1 MDYFTEEIVEYICKL
16 DKCIDD
22 DIFQKDTLADL
33 GEFYYTKVITR
44 FPTIRLEDLNKFVSR
59 YTKNTSQKAYYEA
72 LCEYLS
78 IKKLPKEII
87 LEVRKEFNKLLNRF
101 NVLCNNADVKI
112 SNINISLQAI
122 KDQTNTLK
130 NSLGRPNVLQDI
142 SDVENNII
150 ELCEHCNKLR
160 TYKEMLL
167 FTKEYTVQFMMSFCD
182 IYNSVC
188 VENKVREVTIS
199 FCQDIGGGRNVS
211 ELFLSQNAMLDAS
224 EDNVDRLEGMFFKIK
239 LMPIIWN
246 MYKISHDNSFVK
258 DKCDVEKMIEEYKK
272 NIPTVDELILKR
284 NNDCGNY
291 LVLLQQVID
300 EYDIYNFTMN
310 HIETCVCL
318 QKRKTVLMHAI
329 NLLKGGQYELFN
341 NIIPIQIEGIFN
353 DFLMD
358 VTTFSRFDKMD
369 LFENAVLKE
378 KIEILQSIKGS
389 IYPEAV
395 EYFMYYFNNLIR
407 NKIAHGRGNDIVSE
421 IDAKIFSAEL
431 LLDFNALLYMIS
443 RNSETEKM
451 VRYVKSHAEINTGN
465 KTNKLKSLLYS
476 LLGRQT
482 HYDYDMAETFRPI
495 KVLYWLLNPYY
506 EKLYKQVQ
514 TPKSLYEIRAVLL
527 SEEFWGLALNELKK
541 DSLWDINAEFKSVVN
556 SMFRCAES
564 SEVKQCLIEINK
576 ILATKC

>member
-1 MDYFTEEIVEYICKL
+1 
-16 DKCIDD
+16 
-22 DIFQKDTLADL
+22 
-33 GEFYYTKVITR
+33 
-44 FPTIRLEDLNKFVSR
+44 
-59 YTKNTSQKAYYEA
+59 
-72 LCEYLS
+72 
-78 IKKLPKEII
+78 
-87 LEVRKEFNKLLNRF
+87 
-101 NVLCNNADVKI
+101 
-112 SNINISLQAI
+112 
-122 KDQTNTLK
+122 
-130 NSLGRPNVLQDI
+130 
-142 SDVENNII
+142 
-150 ELCEHCNKLR
+150 
-160 TYKEMLL
+160 
-167 FTKEYTVQFMMSFCD
+167 
-182 IYNSVC
+182 
-188 VENKVREVTIS
+188 
-199 FCQDIGGGRNVS
+199 
-211 ELFLSQNAMLDAS
+211 
-224 EDNVDRLEGMFFKIK
+224 
-239 LMPIIWN
+239 
-246 MYKISHDNSFVK
+246 
-258 DKCDVEKMIEEYKK
+258 
-272 NIPTVDELILKR
+272 
-284 NNDCGNY
+284 
-291 LVLLQQVID
+291 
-300 EYDIYNFTMN
+300 MN

-421 IDAKIFSAEL
+421 IDVKIFSAEL